1 MDNPHDYHPGDN
13 AGQPAMPTQA
23 ELEAMLDADE
33 ADVAAGRVVPL
44 EAVLARVRAT
54 AERIR
59 RERDRKEVAAHR
71 HACSRSR
78 RQLNSNSTS

>member
-1 MDNPHDYHPGDN
+1 MDNPHDYLVEDD

-44 EAVLARVRAT
+44 EPVLARMRAA

-59 RERDRKEVAAHR
+59 RERDRKEMAAHR
-71 HACSRSR
+71 HA
-78 RQLNSNSTS
+78 

>member
-1 MDNPHDYHPGDN
+1 MDSPHDYHPEDIAN
-13 AGQPAMPTQA
+13 QPAMPTQA

-44 EAVLARVRAT
+44 EPVLARMRAT

-59 RERDRKEVAAHR
+59 RERDLKEATAHR
-71 HACSRSR
+71 HA
-78 RQLNSNSTS
+78 

>member
-1 MDNPHDYHPGDN
+1 MDSPHDYHPEDI
-13 AGQPAMPTQA
+13 AAQPAVPTQA

-44 EAVLARVRAT
+44 EPVLARMRAT

-59 RERDRKEVAAHR
+59 RERGLKEATAHR
-71 HACSRSR
+71 HA
-78 RQLNSNSTS
+78 

>member
-1 MDNPHDYHPGDN
+1 MDSPHDYHPEDIGE
-13 AGQPAMPTQA
+13 QPAMPTQA

-44 EAVLARVRAT
+44 EPVLASMRAT

-59 RERDRKEVAAHR
+59 RERDLREATAQR
-71 HACSRSR
+71 HA
-78 RQLNSNSTS
+78 

>member
-1 MDNPHDYHPGDN
+1 MDNPHEYHVEDS

-33 ADVAAGRVVPL
+33 AGVAEGRVVPL
-44 EAVLARVRAT
+44 GPVLARMRAT

-59 RERDRKEVAAHR
+59 RERNRKEAAAHR
-71 HACSRSR
+71 HA
-78 RQLNSNSTS
+78 